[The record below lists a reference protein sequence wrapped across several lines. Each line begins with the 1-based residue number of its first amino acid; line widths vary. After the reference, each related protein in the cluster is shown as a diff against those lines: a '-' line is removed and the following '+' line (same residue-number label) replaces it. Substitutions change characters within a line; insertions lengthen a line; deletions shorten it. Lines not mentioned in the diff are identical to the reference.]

1 MRLFAGLLFAALV
14 FGGQEEDARLK
25 GAAETISEIMGA
37 ADKAIPQDLYD
48 KAECMVIV
56 PGMKKAGFIFGGK
69 YGRGFATCRHGNG
82 RGWGSPAGIRVEG
95 GSFGLQIGGQE
106 SDVILLVM
114 NRRGMEGLLSSK
126 FSLGGDVSAAAGP
139 VGREATAQTDAT
151 MRAEILSYSR
161 ARGVFG
167 GLALTGGTIREDG
180 EANKG
185 MYGGQSLTN
194 KEILTKNPKPPA
206 AASALTSALNK
217 YSGRKNQ

>member
-1 MRLFAGLLFAALV
+1 MRLFTGLLLAAFAFA
-14 FGGQEEDARLK
+14 GQQEDARLK
-25 GAAETISEIMGA
+25 SAAETISEIMGA

-48 KAECMVIV
+48 KAECMVII

-69 YGRGFATCRHGNG
+69 YGRGFATCRHGSG

-114 NRRGMEGLLSSK
+114 NKKGMDGLLSSK

-151 MRAEILSYSR
+151 LRAEILSYSR

-194 KEILTKNPKPPA
+194 KEILTQNPKAPA
-206 AASALTSALNK
+206 AAGDLMSALNK
-217 YSGRKNQ
+217 YSGRRNK

>member
-1 MRLFAGLLFAALV
+1 MRLSTGLLLATFCFA
-14 FGGQEEDARLK
+14 GQEEDARLK
-25 GAAETISEIMGA
+25 SAAETISEIMGA

-69 YGRGFATCRHGNG
+69 YGRGFATCRHGSG

-114 NRRGMEGLLSSK
+114 NKKGMDGLLSSK

-185 MYGGQSLTN
+185 MYGGQSLSN

-206 AASALTSALNK
+206 SAGELMSALNK
-217 YSGRKNQ
+217 YSGRRNK